1 MEKSQKKHATE
12 HVTFRISKNVLSEL
26 KELSSEEKISL
37 NTLTNQILNSHLKW
51 DLHAPEVGWVIML
64 KSAMT
69 ELIKKA
75 DDETIIK
82 IAKESAE
89 SGAKEI
95 ALYMR
100 GNYGIEEWLSILKD
114 RAKMSGFNF
123 KEYSE
128 KEGKKIVLH
137 HSMGEKW
144 SIFFKTYYETVFY
157 DLGVKVR
164 SEITEN
170 AIILYLEN
178 LD

>member
-1 MEKSQKKHATE
+1 MIKTAKKSPTE
-12 HVTFRISKNVLSEL
+12 HVTFRISKKILQEL
-26 KELSSEEKISL
+26 KEISADEKISL

-51 DLHAPEVGWVIML
+51 DLHAPEVGWVVML
-64 KSAMT
+64 KSAVT

-75 DDETIIK
+75 DDQTIIK

-89 SGAKEI
+89 TGAKEI

-114 RAKMSGFNF
+114 RAKMSGFNL
-123 KEYSE
+123 KEYSD
-128 KEGKKIVLH
+128 KNGKKIVMH
-137 HSMGEKW
+137 HEMGEKW
-144 SIFFKTYYETVFY
+144 SLFFKTYYETVFY

-164 SEITEN
+164 TEITEN
-170 AIILYLEN
+170 SIILFLEN